1 MGRVCSAVSKAQPHL
16 SGPVAGAA
24 FLSFDF
30 SRRSVSLHA
39 ADTYSHVLVDEA
51 ELDYQALLERS

>member
-1 MGRVCSAVSKAQPHL
+1 
-16 SGPVAGAA
+16 VAGAA